1 MRIINFGSLNIDKVY
16 QVEQFVRPGQT
27 ITAKDYA
34 VAAGGK
40 GLNQS
45 LAAARAGAEVL
56 HAGAEVLHAGAI
68 GAEGRFMADLLRE
81 SGADTSL
88 LREMDGPS
96 GHAVIEINAAGQN
109 RIIVFGGAN
118 RRETREYIERV
129 LDTAQPDDWVL
140 LQNEVN
146 LVPEIICRAHEKGLR
161 VVFNPS
167 PVPENLDALPLACVS
182 LFMVNE
188 IEAAQL
194 AGTDANAD
202 FEDTLTALR
211 AKYPNASVV
220 MTVGADGV
228 LYDGEEGRFQLPA
241 FKVKAVDTTAAGDTF
256 LRILS
261 CGGQRREIGADRAA
275 GGFGGIRSRSL
286 AHRRGSL
293 GADSRRSTGI
303 SAQARI
309 NHRKR
314 GKLNLR
320 KECIGMHIT
329 IERDG
334 CISCGLCEGTCPSV
348 FRIAEDG
355 LAEVHHQPETAEEQ
369 AGAQEA
375 AGGCPVAVIHVS

>member
-56 HAGAEVLHAGAI
+56 HAGAI

-88 LREMDGPS
+88 LREVDGPS

-118 RRETREYIERV
+118 RSMTSEYIERV

-146 LVPEIICRAHEKGLR
+146 LVPENTEK
-161 VVFNPS
+161 
-167 PVPENLDALPLACVS
+167 LPLACVS

-241 FKVKAVDTTAAGDTF
+241 FQVKAVDTTAAGDTF
-256 LRILS
+256 
-261 CGGQRREIGADRAA
+261 CGYFLAAVSAGKSVQTALQEALAASALAVSRTGAA
-275 GGFGGIRSRSL
+275 
-286 AHRRGSL
+286 
-293 GADSRRSTGI
+293 
-303 SAQARI
+303 
-309 NHRKR
+309 
-314 GKLNLR
+314 
-320 KECIGMHIT
+320 
-329 IERDG
+329 
-334 CISCGLCEGTCPSV
+334 PSV
-348 FRIAEDG
+348 PTAD
-355 LAEVHHQPETAEEQ
+355 EVREFLRRHA
-369 AGAQEA
+369 
-375 AGGCPVAVIHVS
+375 

>member
-56 HAGAEVLHAGAI
+56 HAGAI

-88 LREMDGPS
+88 LREVDGPS

-118 RRETREYIERV
+118 RSMTSEYIERV
-129 LDTAQPDDWVL
+129 LDTAQSDDWVL

-167 PVPENLDALPLACVS
+167 PVH
-182 LFMVNE
+182 
-188 IEAAQL
+188 
-194 AGTDANAD
+194 
-202 FEDTLTALR
+202 
-211 AKYPNASVV
+211 
-220 MTVGADGV
+220 
-228 LYDGEEGRFQLPA
+228 
-241 FKVKAVDTTAAGDTF
+241 
-256 LRILS
+256 
-261 CGGQRREIGADRAA
+261 REIGADRTA

-309 NHRKR
+309 NHRK
-314 GKLNLR
+314 
-320 KECIGMHIT
+320 
-329 IERDG
+329 
-334 CISCGLCEGTCPSV
+334 
-348 FRIAEDG
+348 
-355 LAEVHHQPETAEEQ
+355 
-369 AGAQEA
+369 
-375 AGGCPVAVIHVS
+375 

>member
-56 HAGAEVLHAGAI
+56 HAGAI

-88 LREMDGPS
+88 LREVDGPS

-118 RRETREYIERV
+118 RSMTSEYIERV

-167 PVPENLDALPLACVS
+167 PVPENTEKLPLACVS

-256 LRILS
+256 
-261 CGGQRREIGADRAA
+261 CGYFLAA
-275 GGFGGIRSRSL
+275 VSAGKSVQTALQEASAASAL
-286 AHRRGSL
+286 AVGSL

-348 FRIAEDG
+348 FCIAEDG

>member
-56 HAGAEVLHAGAI
+56 HAGAI

-88 LREMDGPS
+88 LREVDGPS
-96 GHAVIEINAAGQN
+96 GHAVIEISAAGQN

-118 RRETREYIERV
+118 RSMTSEYIERV

-146 LVPEIICRAHEKGLR
+146 LVPEIIRRAHEKGLR

-167 PVPENLDALPLACVS
+167 PMPENLDALPLACVS

-194 AGTDANAD
+194 AGTDTNAD

-256 LRILS
+256 
-261 CGGQRREIGADRAA
+261 CGYFLAAVSAGKSVQTALQEASAASALAVSRTGAA
-275 GGFGGIRSRSL
+275 
-286 AHRRGSL
+286 
-293 GADSRRSTGI
+293 
-303 SAQARI
+303 
-309 NHRKR
+309 
-314 GKLNLR
+314 
-320 KECIGMHIT
+320 
-329 IERDG
+329 
-334 CISCGLCEGTCPSV
+334 PSV
-348 FRIAEDG
+348 PTAD
-355 LAEVHHQPETAEEQ
+355 EVREFLRR
-369 AGAQEA
+369 
-375 AGGCPVAVIHVS
+375 HV

>member
-56 HAGAEVLHAGAI
+56 HAGAI

-88 LREMDGPS
+88 LREVDGPS

-118 RRETREYIERV
+118 RSMTSEYIERV

-161 VVFNPS
+161 GVFNPS
-167 PVPENLDALPLACVS
+167 PMPENLDALPLARVS

-228 LYDGEEGRFQLPA
+228 LYDGEEGRFQLSA

-256 LRILS
+256 
-261 CGGQRREIGADRAA
+261 CGYFLAA
-275 GGFGGIRSRSL
+275 V
-286 AHRRGSL
+286 
-293 GADSRRSTGI
+293 
-303 SAQARI
+303 SA
-309 NHRKR
+309 
-314 GKLNLR
+314 GK
-320 KECIGMHIT
+320 
-329 IERDG
+329 
-334 CISCGLCEGTCPSV
+334 SV
-348 FRIAEDG
+348 
-355 LAEVHHQPETAEEQ
+355 QTAL
-369 AGAQEA
+369 QEA
-375 AGGCPVAVIHVS
+375 SAASAIAVSRAGTHKSSETGQTESPKGVYRYARYNRTRRLYFLRPV

>member
-56 HAGAEVLHAGAI
+56 HAGAI
-68 GAEGRFMADLLRE
+68 G
-81 SGADTSL
+81 SL
-88 LREMDGPS
+88 LREVDGPS

-256 LRILS
+256 
-261 CGGQRREIGADRAA
+261 CGYFLAAVSAGKSVQTALQEASAASALAVSRTGAA
-275 GGFGGIRSRSL
+275 
-286 AHRRGSL
+286 
-293 GADSRRSTGI
+293 
-303 SAQARI
+303 
-309 NHRKR
+309 
-314 GKLNLR
+314 
-320 KECIGMHIT
+320 
-329 IERDG
+329 
-334 CISCGLCEGTCPSV
+334 PSV
-348 FRIAEDG
+348 PTAD
-355 LAEVHHQPETAEEQ
+355 EVREFLRRHA
-369 AGAQEA
+369 
-375 AGGCPVAVIHVS
+375 

>member
-56 HAGAEVLHAGAI
+56 HVGAI
-68 GAEGRFMADLLRE
+68 GAEGRFMADLLQE

-88 LREMDGPS
+88 LREVDGPS
-96 GHAVIEINAAGQN
+96 GHAIIEINAAGQN

-118 RRETREYIERV
+118 RSMTEDYIERV
-129 LDTAQPDDWVL
+129 LAAAQPDDWVL

-146 LVPEIICRAHEKGLR
+146 LVPEIIRRAHDKGLR

-167 PVPENLDALPLACVS
+167 PVAENLDALPLACVS

-194 AGTDANAD
+194 AGTDANAA

-228 LYDGEEGRFQLPA
+228 LYDGEDGRFQLPV

-256 LRILS
+256 
-261 CGGQRREIGADRAA
+261 CGYFLAAVCAGKSVQTALQEASAASAIAVSRAGAA
-275 GGFGGIRSRSL
+275 
-286 AHRRGSL
+286 
-293 GADSRRSTGI
+293 
-303 SAQARI
+303 
-309 NHRKR
+309 
-314 GKLNLR
+314 
-320 KECIGMHIT
+320 
-329 IERDG
+329 
-334 CISCGLCEGTCPSV
+334 PSV
-348 FRIAEDG
+348 PTAD
-355 LAEVHHQPETAEEQ
+355 EV
-369 AGAQEA
+369 QEFLRRHA
-375 AGGCPVAVIHVS
+375 

>member
-56 HAGAEVLHAGAI
+56 HAGAI

-88 LREMDGPS
+88 LREVDGPS

-146 LVPEIICRAHEKGLR
+146 LVPEIICRAHEKELR

-167 PVPENLDALPLACVS
+167 PVPENTEKLPLACVS

-241 FKVKAVDTTAAGDTF
+241 FKVGRGHHRCRRYL

>member
-56 HAGAEVLHAGAI
+56 HAGAI

-88 LREMDGPS
+88 LREVDGPS

-118 RRETREYIERV
+118 RSMTSEYIERV
-129 LDTAQPDDWVL
+129 LDTARPDDWVL

-146 LVPEIICRAHEKGLR
+146 LVPEIIRRAHEKGLR

-220 MTVGADGV
+220 MTSARTVCCMMERKVG
-228 LYDGEEGRFQLPA
+228 FS
-241 FKVKAVDTTAAGDTF
+241 F
-256 LRILS
+256 L
-261 CGGQRREIGADRAA
+261 
-275 GGFGGIRSRSL
+275 
-286 AHRRGSL
+286 H
-293 GADSRRSTGI
+293 
-303 SAQARI
+303 
-309 NHRKR
+309 
-314 GKLNLR
+314 LR
-320 KECIGMHIT
+320 
-329 IERDG
+329 
-334 CISCGLCEGTCPSV
+334 
-348 FRIAEDG
+348 
-355 LAEVHHQPETAEEQ
+355 
-369 AGAQEA
+369 
-375 AGGCPVAVIHVS
+375 

>member
-1 MRIINFGSLNIDKVY
+1 MQLSDFGENTNKKLLAVAAGGRICYTARKEKESEAVRIINFGSLNIDKVY
-16 QVEQFVRPGQT
+16 RVEQFVRPGQT

-56 HAGAEVLHAGAI
+56 HAGAI

-88 LREMDGPS
+88 LREVDGPS

-118 RRETREYIERV
+118 RSMTSEYIERV

-146 LVPEIICRAHEKGLR
+146 LVPEIIRRAHEKGLR

-167 PVPENLDALPLACVS
+167 PVPENTEKLPLACVS

-256 LRILS
+256 
-261 CGGQRREIGADRAA
+261 CGYFLAAVSAGKSVQTALQEASAASALAVSRTGAA
-275 GGFGGIRSRSL
+275 
-286 AHRRGSL
+286 
-293 GADSRRSTGI
+293 
-303 SAQARI
+303 
-309 NHRKR
+309 
-314 GKLNLR
+314 
-320 KECIGMHIT
+320 
-329 IERDG
+329 
-334 CISCGLCEGTCPSV
+334 PSV
-348 FRIAEDG
+348 PTAD
-355 LAEVHHQPETAEEQ
+355 EVREFLRRHA
-369 AGAQEA
+369 
-375 AGGCPVAVIHVS
+375 

>member
-56 HAGAEVLHAGAI
+56 HAGAI

-88 LREMDGPS
+88 LREVDGPS

-118 RRETREYIERV
+118 RSMTS
-129 LDTAQPDDWVL
+129 
-140 LQNEVN
+140 
-146 LVPEIICRAHEKGLR
+146 AHEKGLR

-167 PVPENLDALPLACVS
+167 PVPENTEKLPLACVS

-256 LRILS
+256 
-261 CGGQRREIGADRAA
+261 CGYFLAAVSAGKSVQTALQEASAASAIAVSRTGAA
-275 GGFGGIRSRSL
+275 
-286 AHRRGSL
+286 
-293 GADSRRSTGI
+293 
-303 SAQARI
+303 
-309 NHRKR
+309 
-314 GKLNLR
+314 
-320 KECIGMHIT
+320 
-329 IERDG
+329 
-334 CISCGLCEGTCPSV
+334 PSV
-348 FRIAEDG
+348 PTAD
-355 LAEVHHQPETAEEQ
+355 EVREFLRRHA
-369 AGAQEA
+369 
-375 AGGCPVAVIHVS
+375 

>member
-56 HAGAEVLHAGAI
+56 HAGAI

-88 LREMDGPS
+88 LREVDGPS

-118 RRETREYIERV
+118 RSMTSEYIERV

-146 LVPEIICRAHEKGLR
+146 LVPEIIRRAHEKELR

-167 PVPENLDALPLACVS
+167 PMPENFDALPLARVS

-228 LYDGEEGRFQLPA
+228 
-241 FKVKAVDTTAAGDTF
+241 V
-256 LRILS
+256 
-261 CGGQRREIGADRAA
+261 
-275 GGFGGIRSRSL
+275 
-286 AHRRGSL
+286 
-293 GADSRRSTGI
+293 
-303 SAQARI
+303 
-309 NHRKR
+309 
-314 GKLNLR
+314 
-320 KECIGMHIT
+320 
-329 IERDG
+329 
-334 CISCGLCEGTCPSV
+334 
-348 FRIAEDG
+348 
-355 LAEVHHQPETAEEQ
+355 
-369 AGAQEA
+369 
-375 AGGCPVAVIHVS
+375 

>member
-1 MRIINFGSLNIDKVY
+1 M
-16 QVEQFVRPGQT
+16 
-27 ITAKDYA
+27 
-34 VAAGGK
+34 
-40 GLNQS
+40 
-45 LAAARAGAEVL
+45 
-56 HAGAEVLHAGAI
+56 LHAGAI

-88 LREMDGPS
+88 LREVDGPS
-96 GHAVIEINAAGQN
+96 GHAVIEISAAGQN

-118 RRETREYIERV
+118 RSMTSEYIERV

-146 LVPEIICRAHEKGLR
+146 LVPEIIRRAHEKGLR

-167 PVPENLDALPLACVS
+167 PVPENTEKLPLACVS

-256 LRILS
+256 CGYFLAAVSAEGNRCRPRCRRLWRHPLS
-261 CGGQRREIGADRAA
+261 Q
-275 GGFGGIRSRSL
+275 SR
-286 AHRRGSL
+286 
-293 GADSRRSTGI
+293 
-303 SAQARI
+303 AQARLPRCRQQTKYG
-309 NHRKR
+309 NFCAGTHKSSETGQTEFPKGVYRYAHYNR
-314 GKLNLR
+314 TRRLYFLR
-320 KECIGMHIT
+320 
-329 IERDG
+329 
-334 CISCGLCEGTCPSV
+334 SV
-348 FRIAEDG
+348 
-355 LAEVHHQPETAEEQ
+355 
-369 AGAQEA
+369 
-375 AGGCPVAVIHVS
+375 

>member
-56 HAGAEVLHAGAI
+56 HAGAI

-88 LREMDGPS
+88 LREVDGPS

-167 PVPENLDALPLACVS
+167 PVPENTEKLPLACVS

-188 IEAAQL
+188 IEAVQL

-228 LYDGEEGRFQLPA
+228 LYARETAMADAAEASCSAVCTDLPA
-241 FKVKAVDTTAAGDTF
+241 QTAA
-256 LRILS
+256 RKYPQKVS
-261 CGGQRREIGADRAA
+261 PAA
-275 GGFGGIRSRSL
+275 VVSTAFTL
-286 AHRRGSL
+286 NAGS
-293 GADSRRSTGI
+293 
-303 SAQARI
+303 
-309 NHRKR
+309 
-314 GKLNLR
+314 
-320 KECIGMHIT
+320 
-329 IERDG
+329 
-334 CISCGLCEGTCPSV
+334 
-348 FRIAEDG
+348 
-355 LAEVHHQPETAEEQ
+355 
-369 AGAQEA
+369 
-375 AGGCPVAVIHVS
+375 

>member
-56 HAGAEVLHAGAI
+56 HAGAI

-88 LREMDGPS
+88 LREVDGPS
-96 GHAVIEINAAGQN
+96 GHAVIEISAAGQN

-118 RRETREYIERV
+118 RSMTSEYIERV

-146 LVPEIICRAHEKGLR
+146 LVPENTEK
-161 VVFNPS
+161 
-167 PVPENLDALPLACVS
+167 LPLACVS

-256 LRILS
+256 
-261 CGGQRREIGADRAA
+261 CGYFLAAVSAGKSVQTALQEASAASALAVSRTGAA
-275 GGFGGIRSRSL
+275 
-286 AHRRGSL
+286 
-293 GADSRRSTGI
+293 
-303 SAQARI
+303 
-309 NHRKR
+309 
-314 GKLNLR
+314 
-320 KECIGMHIT
+320 
-329 IERDG
+329 
-334 CISCGLCEGTCPSV
+334 PSV
-348 FRIAEDG
+348 PTAD
-355 LAEVHHQPETAEEQ
+355 EVREFLRRHA
-369 AGAQEA
+369 
-375 AGGCPVAVIHVS
+375 

>member
-56 HAGAEVLHAGAI
+56 HAGAI

-88 LREMDGPS
+88 LREVDGPS

-118 RRETREYIERV
+118 RSMTSEYIER
-129 LDTAQPDDWVL
+129 VL

-146 LVPEIICRAHEKGLR
+146 LVPEIIRRAHEKGLR

-167 PVPENLDALPLACVS
+167 PMPENLDALPLACVS

-211 AKYPNASVV
+211 AKYPNASVA

-228 LYDGEEGRFQLPA
+228 LYDGEEGQFQLPA

-256 LRILS
+256 
-261 CGGQRREIGADRAA
+261 CGYFLAAVSAGKSVQTALQEASAASALAVSRTGAA
-275 GGFGGIRSRSL
+275 
-286 AHRRGSL
+286 
-293 GADSRRSTGI
+293 
-303 SAQARI
+303 
-309 NHRKR
+309 
-314 GKLNLR
+314 
-320 KECIGMHIT
+320 
-329 IERDG
+329 
-334 CISCGLCEGTCPSV
+334 PSV
-348 FRIAEDG
+348 PTAD
-355 LAEVHHQPETAEEQ
+355 EVREFLRRHA
-369 AGAQEA
+369 
-375 AGGCPVAVIHVS
+375 

>member
-56 HAGAEVLHAGAI
+56 HAGAI

-88 LREMDGPS
+88 LREVDGPS

-118 RRETREYIERV
+118 RSMTSEYIERV

-146 LVPEIICRAHEKGLR
+146 LVSEIICRAHEKGLR

-167 PVPENLDALPLACVS
+167 PVPENTEKLPLACVS

-256 LRILS
+256 
-261 CGGQRREIGADRAA
+261 CGYFLAAVSAGKSVQTALQEASAASALAVSRTGA
-275 GGFGGIRSRSL
+275 
-286 AHRRGSL
+286 GSL

>member
-56 HAGAEVLHAGAI
+56 HAGAI

-88 LREMDGPS
+88 LREVDGPS

-146 LVPEIICRAHEKGLR
+146 RVPEIICRAHEKGLR
-161 VVFNPS
+161 VVFNLS
-167 PVPENLDALPLACVS
+167 PMPKNLDALPLACVS

-188 IEAAQL
+188 IEAAQF

-211 AKYPNASVV
+211 SKYPNASVV

-241 FKVKAVDTTAAGDTF
+241 FKVKVADTTAAGDTF
-256 LRILS
+256 
-261 CGGQRREIGADRAA
+261 CGYFLAAVSAGKSVQTALQEASAASALAVSRTGAA
-275 GGFGGIRSRSL
+275 
-286 AHRRGSL
+286 
-293 GADSRRSTGI
+293 
-303 SAQARI
+303 
-309 NHRKR
+309 
-314 GKLNLR
+314 
-320 KECIGMHIT
+320 
-329 IERDG
+329 
-334 CISCGLCEGTCPSV
+334 PSV
-348 FRIAEDG
+348 PTAD
-355 LAEVHHQPETAEEQ
+355 EVREFLRRHA
-369 AGAQEA
+369 
-375 AGGCPVAVIHVS
+375 

>member
-56 HAGAEVLHAGAI
+56 HAGAI

-88 LREMDGPS
+88 LREVDGPS

-167 PVPENLDALPLACVS
+167 PVPENLDALPLARVS

-256 LRILS
+256 
-261 CGGQRREIGADRAA
+261 CGYFLAAVSAGKSVQTALQEASAASALAVSRTGAA
-275 GGFGGIRSRSL
+275 
-286 AHRRGSL
+286 
-293 GADSRRSTGI
+293 
-303 SAQARI
+303 
-309 NHRKR
+309 
-314 GKLNLR
+314 
-320 KECIGMHIT
+320 
-329 IERDG
+329 
-334 CISCGLCEGTCPSV
+334 PSV
-348 FRIAEDG
+348 PTAD
-355 LAEVHHQPETAEEQ
+355 EVREFLRRHA
-369 AGAQEA
+369 
-375 AGGCPVAVIHVS
+375 